1 MKNFFFLL
9 AFFTLSI
16 NIHSQTTTIQDIAP
30 KKTNTKFGI
39 LGQQAPELTIEKW
52 VDSNGKKTEPY
63 KLSNLKGKVKVIYCF
78 QAWCPGCHSIG
89 LPSLKKMTTSL
100 DNSNKVAFL
109 AIQTVFEGKNS
120 NTLQRMLEIQKK
132 YNLKIPFGHDD
143 GKNTPR
149 KISSTMQNYRT
160 GGTPWFII
168 IDESNKVIFN
178 DYHLNTDKV
187 IEYLKDL

>member
-1 MKNFFFLL
+1 M
-9 AFFTLSI
+9 LSLSL
-16 NIHSQTTTIQDIAP
+16 HSQKTALGNTTE
-30 KKTNTKFGI
+30 KETKNKYGI
-39 LGQQAPELTIEKW
+39 LGQQAPELTVEQWI
-52 VDSNGKKTEPY
+52 DSNGNKTGPY
-63 KLSNLKGKVKVIYCF
+63 KLSNFKNKYKVIYCF

-100 DNSNKVAFL
+100 ANSNKVAFL

-120 NTLQRMLEIQKK
+120 NTLQRMLEIQKQ